1 MDWQIIIAA
10 AIKVVVFVFLITL
23 PLVAMSVWAE
33 RRVSAAIQDRVGPN
47 RVGPFGLLQA
57 VADGIKF
64 LLKEDFTPA
73 HVRKGYFWLAP
84 ALTMVPAL
92 LTCAVLPFGSQLFGE
107 KMVIADLD
115 VGPLFVFAI
124 ASLTVYG
131 IVLAGWA
138 SNSKYPFLGGVR
150 AASDDL
156 RRTESRKH
164 RHGAGQ
170 KRLGTPPALGRRPQ
184 REGISP
190 RYSPFH
196 LFHHFHCF
204 DVRRNEPSSL

>member
-1 MDWQIIIAA
+1 MDWHIIIAA
-10 AIKVVVFVFLITL
+10 VIKIVVFVFLVTL
-23 PLVAMSVWAE
+23 PMVAMSVWAE

-73 HVRKGYFWLAP
+73 HVNKFYFWLAP

-92 LTCAVLPFGSQLFGE
+92 LTCAVIPFGSRLFDE

-124 ASLTVYG
+124 ASLSVYG
-131 IVLAGWA
+131 IVLAGWS
-138 SNSKYPFLGGVR
+138 SNSKYSFLGGVR
-150 AASDDL
+150 
-156 RRTESRKH
+156 
-164 RHGAGQ
+164 
-170 KRLGTPPALGRRPQ
+170 
-184 REGISP
+184 
-190 RYSPFH
+190 
-196 LFHHFHCF
+196 
-204 DVRRNEPSSL
+204 